1 MKIKFNNL
9 IAFTLSEMMIVL
21 LIVSVISAATIP
33 TITQQKQKPFKTTDS
48 TVITDGLWQSDRF
61 GGVFTNLS
69 KDDKTQ
75 TVVVGK
81 DTKNFT
87 AATKEQYKRALSF
100 GYAKSTYAD
109 VALILHKDQGT
120 LADNDDRGQAIF
132 YESGRYVGS
141 MALKA
146 NNVLLGTNVMTHST
160 AGASLMHYSV
170 MMGYYAGYA
179 NQNNGLP
186 GWNVI
191 VGEYA
196 MANQVVDTTNIVAI
210 GKYAAYHSTYESNN
224 ISIGECASS
233 NICYGP
239 VKYAN
244 LSTGSVN
251 STSWNVAVGSMAG
264 RLGYRPNTPK
274 VDYQTVRDNVSIG
287 YYSGNYG
294 YGQTGNY
301 GRDMQMDNVAIGV
314 YSGLNNH
321 YANTVNIGYFAG
333 GSVASASAGYTAIKE
348 NNINIGNY
356 AGANDDIGSYFAGVT
371 LSSVGQNISIGNY
384 AGFSKMG
391 LSRSVLVGSF
401 AGANS
406 KGHVSVATTDRPS
419 STGIG
424 YYAMYASQS
433 TNTTA
438 IGAYAGS
445 GSSGLKNLY
454 LGRRAGFSHQGS
466 SNIFIGYAAG
476 ANSSLNSTISIGY
489 EAGRWSSGSNNVF
502 IGYGAGH
509 FGSTK
514 VTGSNKYIVLPYASS
529 SFMSDTGNKFSATST
544 KPQMIIGPGYGFPGG
559 SSFNNTILLLYSNY
573 IYARQTTVTP
583 FSSDRRAKENIVK
596 AKYGINVIRNLNTY
610 VYNFKNDPTKALQVG
625 LIAQEVQ
632 KYMPEAV
639 KINIYTGK
647 LMIDFDWIL
656 FPVANAIKDVD
667 ATLTAIQKD
676 LLVQAKDLI
685 SLEKRVDKLDRKVS
699 KTLAKQE
706 KMQIKLDKAKD
717 IVNNMETK

>member
-87 AATKEQYKRALSF
+87 EATKKQYRKAFAYL
-100 GYAKSTYAD
+100 GYAD
-109 VALILHKDQGT
+109 VALILHKDQST
-120 LADNDDRGQAIF
+120 LTNADDRGQAIF

-141 MALKA
+141 MSLDKKG
-146 NNVLLGTNVMTHST
+146 NFLLGSNVMTHNLHP
-160 AGASLMHYSV
+160 SLVSRTIMI
-170 MMGYYAGYA
+170 GYYAGYA

-210 GKYAAYHSTYESNN
+210 GKYAAYHSTYEINN

-348 NNINIGNY
+348 NNINVGNY
-356 AGANDDIGSYFAGVT
+356 AGANDDIGNYFAGVT

-406 KGHVSVATTDRPS
+406 KGHLSVVTTGISS

-454 LGRRAGFSHQGS
+454 LGRRAGFSHQGGS
-466 SNIFIGYAAG
+466 SIFIGYAAG
-476 ANSSLNSTISIGY
+476 ADSSLKSSISIGY

-529 SFMSDTGNKFSATST
+529 SFVSDTGNKFSATST
-544 KPQMIIGPGYGFPGG
+544 RPQMIIGPGYGFPGG
-559 SSFNNTILLLYSNY
+559 PSFSNTIMMLYANKVY
-573 IYARQTTVTP
+573 TRQTNMTP
-583 FSSDRRAKENIVK
+583 YISDKRAKENIILS
-596 AKYGINVIRNLNTY
+596 KYGINVIRHLNTY
-610 VYNFKNDPTKALQVG
+610 TFNFKSDKTKTLQVG
-625 LIAQEVQ
+625 LIAQELQ
-632 KYMPEAV
+632 KYIPEAV
-639 KINIYTGK
+639 KVNPQTGK
-647 LMIDFDWIL
+647 LMIDFDWVL

-676 LLVQAKDLI
+676 LIVQAKDLI

-706 KMQIKLDKAKD
+706 KMQVKLDKAKD

>member
-170 MMGYYAGYA
+170 MMGYYAGYG
-179 NQNNGLP
+179 NHNSGLP
-186 GWNVI
+186 GWDVVI
-191 VGEYA
+191 GEYA
-196 MANQVVDTTNIVAI
+196 MANQVETYTRIIAI
-210 GKYAAYHSTYESNN
+210 GKYAAYHSVCESSSV
-224 ISIGECASS
+224 SIGECANS

-244 LSTGSVN
+244 VGQNPTALNISI
-251 STSWNVAVGSMAG
+251 GSMAG
-264 RLGYRPNTPK
+264 RLGYRQVTSNDGAQNVK
-274 VDYQTVRDNVSIG
+274 NNVSIG

-294 YGQTGNY
+294 YGQAGNY
-301 GRDMQMDNVAIGV
+301 GRDMQIDNVAIGV

-356 AGANDDIGSYFAGVT
+356 AGANDDIGSYFSGVT

-391 LSRSVLVGSF
+391 LTRSVLVGSF

-454 LGRRAGFSHQGS
+454 LGRRAGFSHQGN

-476 ANSSLNSTISIGY
+476 ADSSLNNTISIGY
-489 EAGRWSSGSNNVF
+489 ESGRWSRGSNNVF

-529 SFMSDTGNKFSATST
+529 SFVSDTGNKFSATST
-544 KPQMIIGPGYGFPGG
+544 RPQMIIGPGYGFPGG
-559 SSFNNTILLLYSNY
+559 PSFSNTIMMLYANTVY
-573 IYARQTTVTP
+573 TRQTNMTP
-583 FSSDRRAKENIVK
+583 YISDKRAKENIILS
-596 AKYGINVIRNLNTY
+596 KYGINVIRHLNTY
-610 VYNFKNDPTKALQVG
+610 TFNFKSDKTKTLQVG
-625 LIAQEVQ
+625 LIAQELQ
-632 KYMPEAV
+632 KYIPEAV
-639 KINIYTGK
+639 KVNPQTGK
-647 LMIDFDWIL
+647 LMIDFDWVL

-676 LLVQAKDLI
+676 LIVQAKDLI
-685 SLEKRVDKLDRKVS
+685 SLEKRVDKLDKKVS
-699 KTLAKQE
+699 KTLGKQE